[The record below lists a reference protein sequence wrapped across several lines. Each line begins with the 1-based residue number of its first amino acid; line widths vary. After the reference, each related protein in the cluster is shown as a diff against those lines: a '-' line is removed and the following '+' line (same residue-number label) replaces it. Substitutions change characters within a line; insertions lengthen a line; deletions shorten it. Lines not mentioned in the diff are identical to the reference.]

1 MFELFAFA
9 GPMLVLAAIA
19 CGWMA
24 DAFSP
29 SHGYGF
35 LIDMGLGL
43 VGAVAVAAAL
53 HAVSWSGSV
62 GLLVTFAVGLT
73 GGIMAI
79 VAQRTFWRA
88 TLAT

>member
-1 MFELFAFA
+1 MSELFAFA
-9 GPMLVLAAIA
+9 GPMLVLAAIV
-19 CGWMA
+19 CGWSA

-29 SHGYGF
+29 SRSYGF
-35 LIDMGLGL
+35 LIDMGLGF
-43 VGAVAVAAAL
+43 VGAVTLASVLYAT
-53 HAVSWSGSV
+53 SWFGPV
-62 GLLVTFAVGLT
+62 GLVVTFMVGLT